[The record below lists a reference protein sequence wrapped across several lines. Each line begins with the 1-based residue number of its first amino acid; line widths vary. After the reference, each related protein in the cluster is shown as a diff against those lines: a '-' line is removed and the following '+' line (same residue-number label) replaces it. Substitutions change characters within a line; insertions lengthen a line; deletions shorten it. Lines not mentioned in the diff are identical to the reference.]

1 MSTRRDVF
9 FSGAP
14 PRKTQF
20 SQLTARLPQSY
31 DYRISF
37 LLTRT
42 WFIYHWTQAPVLR
55 ITLHKRLRVCAPR
68 DFHSHH
74 CSPRGLLR
82 EQRSTPAHSNTAASS
97 TPGGATLKPTF
108 VNTRGRLTQPLFH
121 FSPLLR
127 DFHIILTEHIKVS
140 RAAGPPLLSKTP
152 GLLISLQLLLC
163 TGHQGPN
170 YPRQD
175 TDCQIRVGQQA
186 RYPFFTGLLQNDR
199 NDQIILAKTQI
210 AKYESGSRLATPFS
224 QTSFRTTGMSC
235 LHHQSQSEDLSCLP
249 QGLLFASI
257 CTRRELVLPPKPPT
271 RRGLLF
277 ASICTHAERT

>member
-1 MSTRRDVF
+1 MKC
-9 FSGAP
+9 FSFQGHP
-14 PRKTQF
+14 QEKTQF

-97 TPGGATLKPTF
+97 TPGGAI
-108 VNTRGRLTQPLFH
+108 VNTRGRLTQPLSH

-140 RAAGPPLLSKTP
+140 RAAGPLLLSKKHHSETGSKSLSFLTTP
-152 GLLISLQLLLC
+152 YPGDFISHHSL
-163 TGHQGPN
+163 
-170 YPRQD
+170 PR
-175 TDCQIRVGQQA
+175 
-186 RYPFFTGLLQNDR
+186 
-199 NDQIILAKTQI
+199 
-210 AKYESGSRLATPFS
+210 RLS
-224 QTSFRTTGMSC
+224 YYS
-235 LHHQSQSEDLSCLP
+235 H
-249 QGLLFASI
+249 
-257 CTRRELVLPPKPPT
+257 
-271 RRGLLF
+271 
-277 ASICTHAERT
+277 